1 MNDINMND
9 TYSKNLIMNMLE
21 NHLNLMFKTQMREIW
36 ESFVQP
42 KSPTVEEMR
51 KDVLAI
57 MVTKDIEEIS
67 RFILENTPRKQ
78 RGMNGGRRKKVVET

>member
-1 MNDINMND
+1 MNNN
-9 TYSKNLIMNMLE
+9 YSKDLLMKLLE
-21 NHLNLMFKTQMREIW
+21 IHLNSMFKTQMREIW

-42 KSPTVEEMR
+42 KNPTIEEMR

-78 RGMNGGRRKKVVET
+78 RGMNGGRRKKVVEI

>member
-1 MNDINMND
+1 MNDN
-9 TYSKNLIMNMLE
+9 YSKDLVMKLLE
-21 NHLNLMFKTQMREIW
+21 IHLNSMFKTQMREIW

-42 KSPTVEEMR
+42 KGPTVEEMR

-67 RFILENTPRKQ
+67 KFILENTPRKQ
-78 RGMNGGRRKKVVET
+78 RGMNGGRRKKVVEI

>member
-1 MNDINMND
+1 MNDN
-9 TYSKNLIMNMLE
+9 YSKELVMKLLE
-21 NHLNLMFKTQMREIW
+21 IHLNSMFKTQMREIW

-57 MVTKDIEEIS
+57 MVTQDIEEIS

-78 RGMNGGRRKKVVET
+78 RGMNGGRRKKVVEI

>member
-1 MNDINMND
+1 MNNNNTDN
-9 TYSKNLIMNMLE
+9 TYSKDLIMNLLE
-21 NHLNLMFKTQMREIW
+21 IHLNSMFKTQMREIW

-57 MVTKDIEEIS
+57 MVTKDIDEIS
-67 RFILENTPRKQ
+67 TAHRTTW
-78 RGMNGGRRKKVVET
+78 VT

>member
-1 MNDINMND
+1 MNDNC
-9 TYSKNLIMNMLE
+9 SKNLIMNMLE
-21 NHLNLMFKTQMREIW
+21 KHLNLMFKTQMREIW
-36 ESFVQP
+36 ESLVQP
-42 KSPTVEEMR
+42 KSPTIEEMR

-78 RGMNGGRRKKVVET
+78 RGMNGGRRKK